1 MIGAACRLGTLLLAL
16 TVAGCGAAA
25 PTDAIPPQT
34 PPSGSQGPAAAVRV
48 TLGIFS
54 GRDDPSWILTPDE
67 AAALDRALGELPRA
81 VAEPPEGGLGYRG
94 FTIERAGGT
103 LVAYRGVV
111 APPGQGRRD
120 VLSDPARTVE
130 RLLVESARAHVGAAE
145 LAEVRRSLAL
155 P

>member
-1 MIGAACRLGTLLLAL
+1 MISAACRVGVLLLAL
-16 TVAGCGAAA
+16 TAAGCGASA
-25 PTDAIPPQT
+25 PTDAIPPKT
-34 PPSGSQGPAAAVRV
+34 PPPGSQGPAAAVRV

-54 GRDDPSWILTPDE
+54 GRADPSWSLTQDE
-67 AAALDRALGELPRA
+67 ATALDRALGALPRA
-81 VAEPPEGGLGYRG
+81 VVEPPEGGLGYRG
-94 FTIERAGGT
+94 FTIERADGT

-130 RLLVESARAHVGAAE
+130 RLLVEFARPHVAAAE
-145 LAEVRRSLAL
+145 LAEVQRSLAA